1 MLLDSLFYVWITFIV
16 LLSSNLGEEICFS
29 GGNTQSSN
37 AQCSK
42 SCRQKWAHLIQML
55 IHGNQEEFKTA
66 VWPFANATKNS
77 YTWRLDEP
85 VSGWTLIRERN
96 PVSGMHALAYQVYK
110 MIVYNQFFV
119 NTVHVNI

>member
-1 MLLDSLFYVWITFIV
+1 MLLDSLFYVWITLIV

-29 GGNTQSSN
+29 GGNTQSST

-55 IHGNQEEFKTA
+55 MHGNQEEFKTA

-110 MIVYNQFFV
+110 MIVYNQNRTQF
-119 NTVHVNI
+119 T

>member
-1 MLLDSLFYVWITFIV
+1 MLLDSLFYVWITLIV

-29 GGNTQSSN
+29 GGNTQSST

-42 SCRQKWAHLIQML
+42 SCREKWAHLIQML
-55 IHGNQEEFKTA
+55 MHGNQEEFKTA

-85 VSGWTLIRERN
+85 VFGWTLIRERN

-110 MIVYNQFFV
+110 MIVYNQNRTQF
-119 NTVHVNI
+119 T

>member
-1 MLLDSLFYVWITFIV
+1 MLLDSLFYVWITLTV

-29 GGNTQSSN
+29 GGNTQSSS

-55 IHGNQEEFKTA
+55 MHGNQEEFKTA

-110 MIVYNQFFV
+110 MIVYNQNRTQF
-119 NTVHVNI
+119 T